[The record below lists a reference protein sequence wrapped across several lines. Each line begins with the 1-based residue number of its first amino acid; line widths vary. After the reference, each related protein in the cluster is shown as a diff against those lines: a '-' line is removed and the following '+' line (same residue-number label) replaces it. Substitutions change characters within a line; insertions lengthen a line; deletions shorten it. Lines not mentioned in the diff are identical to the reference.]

1 MCIEWAEYVNIIID
15 IPKLFEHDIAML
27 VMYKFHLS
35 IGILFKTIRQYKTR
49 KNCRGEMNVYI
60 VGLRRWNADI
70 VMLVLHISIYLFA
83 FIAIYGSDLK

>member
-1 MCIEWAEYVNIIID
+1 MIQYCDASNVQIPFIYWNIIQD
-15 IPKLFEHDIAML
+15 YSA
-27 VMYKFHLS
+27 
-35 IGILFKTIRQYKTR
+35 ILNK